1 MYLLIRKKRDYK
13 SLKQLEKK
21 YNIGVNIFI
30 GDLKNLNFIK
40 SLNKKIPYVHNL
52 VNNAAMA
59 NTKFFLNVKSDE
71 LNDLINVNLR
81 AIFLLSQ
88 IFSKKMIKK
97 KIKGT
102 IISLSSQLG
111 HTGAHNRSLY
121 CMSKFGLEGLNKA
134 LALDLGKH
142 GIRTVTV
149 APTKTVVNDNEYK
162 KTPKRLNIIKNKTAL
177 KRFSK
182 KEEIASIVYF
192 LTKDVAGAITGS
204 SIIADG
210 GWTAGK

>member
-1 MYLLIRKKRDYK
+1 MNMRKKILNQPKSKIRTLITGANRGIGKSIAEEFAKQGSDLYLLIRKKRDYK

-97 KIKGT
+97 
-102 IISLSSQLG
+102 
-111 HTGAHNRSLY
+111 
-121 CMSKFGLEGLNKA
+121 NK
-134 LALDLGKH
+134 
-142 GIRTVTV
+142 R
-149 APTKTVVNDNEYK
+149 NN
-162 KTPKRLNIIKNKTAL
+162 N
-177 KRFSK
+177 
-182 KEEIASIVYF
+182 
-192 LTKDVAGAITGS
+192 
-204 SIIADG
+204 
-210 GWTAGK
+210 